1 MVRES
6 CLSPGSMEG
15 IRINLCQQLADMTG
29 VMVSTV
35 LSAIG
40 EAGGIS
46 LALS

>member
-6 CLSPGSMEG
+6 CLSPGSTEG
-15 IRINLCQQLADMTG
+15 IGIDLCQRLIDATG

-35 LSAIG
+35 LSAIR

-46 LALS
+46 LASS